1 MATTGPSYPVSLVL
15 AGRAVVV
22 VGGGRIALRKV
33 QGLLAVGA
41 LVHVIAPDVCD
52 ELATLDGVTIE
63 RRAFRPG
70 DVAGCWLAVEATGDA
85 AVAAAVAAD
94 GEEHRVWVNAADQ
107 PTACRVTLPA
117 VVRRGPVTVA
127 FSTAG
132 ASPALAAWMRARAE
146 DTYGPEYGVLA
157 ELLAET
163 RAEHQRR
170 GGSTEA
176 LDWRRVLDSGIL
188 EEIRSGRLVEAKE
201 RLQAWLSSSSE

>member
-1 MATTGPSYPVSLVL
+1 MSTTGPSYPVSLVL
-15 AGRAVVV
+15 AGRTVLV

-33 QGLLAVGA
+33 RGLLAVGA
-41 LVHVIAPDVCD
+41 IVHVIAPEVSE
-52 ELATLDGVTIE
+52 ELAALDGVTVE

-70 DVAGCWLAVEATGDA
+70 DVAGTWLAVEATGDPT
-85 AVAAAVAAD
+85 VAAAVAAD
-94 GEEHRVWVNAADQ
+94 GEAHQVWVNAADQ
-107 PTACRVTLPA
+107 PPACSVTLPA

-132 ASPALAAWMRARAE
+132 ASPALASWMRSQAE
-146 DTYGPEYGVLA
+146 GTYGPEYGVLA
-157 ELLAET
+157 ELLAEA
-163 RAEHQRR
+163 RAAHHRR

-188 EEIRSGRLVEAKE
+188 EEVRSGRMVEAKE